1 MENIFKG
8 KVRILHPLEYES
20 LLNAIPKDKHQIII
34 KTLLFTGMRFV
45 EIQRLKQH
53 PEWLSKEGN
62 VIHLPD
68 TAVKK
73 AKRKQKDRYV
83 KLNPLGKKLVRQFL
97 NGVKLPTKQTLNKNL
112 QRWGIK
118 AKIGD
123 EGICIKTFRKT
134 WESWLISHYTE
145 NVFQI
150 CLSQG
155 HTTFTSLNHYAN
167 LPFTSGDRERMKQY
181 VEGIEW

>member
-1 MENIFKG
+1 MEYILKG
-8 KVRILHPLEYES
+8 KVRILTPTEYES
-20 LLNAIPKDKHQIII
+20 LINAIPKDKHQIIV

-53 PEWLSKEGN
+53 PEWLSKDMN
-62 VIHLPD
+62 IIHLPD

-73 AKRKQKDRYV
+73 KKRKQKDRYV
-83 KLNPLGKKLVRQFL
+83 KITPLGKEIVRQFL
-97 NGVKLPTKQTLNKNL
+97 NGDKLPTKQSLNEDL
-112 QRWGIK
+112 QRWSIK
-118 AKIGD
+118 ANIGD
-123 EGICIKTFRKT
+123 NGVCIKTFRKT
-134 WESWLISHYTE
+134 WESWLISYYKA

-167 LPFTSGDRERMKQY
+167 LPFISGDKEKMKQY